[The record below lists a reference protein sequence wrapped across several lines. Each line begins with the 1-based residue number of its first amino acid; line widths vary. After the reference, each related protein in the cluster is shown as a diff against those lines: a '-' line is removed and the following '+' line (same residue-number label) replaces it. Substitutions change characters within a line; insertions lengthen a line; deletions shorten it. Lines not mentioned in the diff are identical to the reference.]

1 MILTIVVRDIMP
13 TDTSVFLPNFCASIP
28 LSAAEG
34 AEQAM
39 IQDVATFVSHLK
51 IRHTPRAVAG
61 EIISLKNA
69 PTYTHMLVN
78 VAFTSIFA
86 R

>member
-1 MILTIVVRDIMP
+1 MILTIVVRDIIP

-39 IQDVATFVSHLK
+39 IQDVATFISQCISK
-51 IRHTPRAVAG
+51 HTASAVAG
-61 EIISLKNA
+61 EMISLKKA
-69 PTYTHMLVN
+69 PTYTQAFVK
-78 VAFTSIFA
+78 VAFRSIL
-86 R
+86 

>member
-1 MILTIVVRDIMP
+1 MMLTIVVRDIIP
-13 TDTSVFLPNFCASIP
+13 TDTSVFLPNFWASIP

-39 IQDVATFVSHLK
+39 IHDVATFVSQRST
-51 IRHTPRAVAG
+51 RHTASAKAG
-61 EIISLKNA
+61 ETISLKNA
-69 PTYTHMLVN
+69 PIYTHRLVK
-78 VAFTSIFA
+78 VALTSILA